1 MRFIDAAELRSVL
14 QIRMLVERLRQILRS
29 ECETPSGTR
38 YDVPTRGSHDARV
51 DLTPVWA
58 VGRGIGLRIESRF
71 PDNVDKDLDPLHS
84 VFLLIDGRTGI
95 PQAHIDGAALARRRA
110 AAAAALSATYLAR
123 LDAERLL
130 LVGAGRMAL
139 DAVEAFTT
147 LLPIKHALIWDRDF
161 ARAKRLVSR
170 FTRGRTRIEA
180 TDDLE
185 GAARGAEVIVCA
197 TSSTEPLIK
206 GEWLSPG
213 AHLELIGSTSPE
225 AREADDECMTR
236 ARVFVDFRER
246 AERLAGDIVQPIKSG
261 ALRPDDIAGDL
272 GELTR
277 GDRAGR
283 RFYDQITLN
292 KTIGSPIEDLAG
304 AMTAV
309 EMAIHYE
316 SIR

>member
-14 QIRMLVERLRQILRS
+14 HIRMLVERLRQIARS
-29 ECETPSGTR
+29 ECETPEERR
-38 YDVPTRGSHDARV
+38 YVVPTRGTHDASI

-58 VGRGIGLRIESRF
+58 IGRAIGFRVDVRF

-123 LDAERLL
+123 LDAERML
-130 LVGAGRMAL
+130 LVGAGRLAV
-139 DAVEAFTT
+139 DVVEAFTT
-147 LLPIKHALIWDRDF
+147 LLPIKHALVWDRDR
-161 ARAKRLVSR
+161 AKAKRLVSR

-197 TSSTEPLIK
+197 TSSPEPLIK
-206 GEWLSPG
+206 GEWLAPG
-213 AHLELIGSTSPE
+213 AHVELIGSTTSD
-225 AREADDECMTR
+225 AREADDVCVTR
-236 ARVFVDFRER
+236 ARVFVDFRAR
-246 AERLAGDIVQPIKSG
+246 AERWAGDIVQPIKSG
-261 ALRPDDIAGDL
+261 VLRPDDIAGDL

-316 SIR
+316 SLR